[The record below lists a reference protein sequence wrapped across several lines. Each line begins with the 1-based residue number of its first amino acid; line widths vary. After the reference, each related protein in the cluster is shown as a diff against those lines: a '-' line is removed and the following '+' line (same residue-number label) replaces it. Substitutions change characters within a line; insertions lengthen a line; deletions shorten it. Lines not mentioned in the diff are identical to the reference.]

1 MSETINDAL
10 ELGIGMA
17 LRDARVAR
25 NLSLA
30 EVSALLRIRES
41 HLEAIELEDFDQ
53 LPGNVYAIGFIRTYA
68 QYLELNEGDLIM
80 RFKAASVD
88 PGIADMV
95 FEEEEET
102 EQISSALKISLLV
115 VGALVVYVLWLVAGA
130 QDDEITVSTV
140 LQTPVAPVESPA
152 SPVAE
157 AEAAEADAPA
167 APDAGSGAVPDALSA
182 DATTDTTSTDT
193 AVADTAT
200 TDAASGSQPSA
211 QAGAQVIDTM
221 PAPSKVEIRATRRT
235 WMRLENAQGR
245 VLFSSVIDEG
255 EGFELPDDMNYIL
268 ATRDAGAL
276 TYFVNNQAVEPVG
289 RRGQILTNRNL
300 KRPDIAAQAQ

>member
-1 MSETINDAL
+1 MSETVNDDFA
-10 ELGIGMA
+10 LGIGTA
-17 LRDARVAR
+17 LRDARVTR

-30 EVSALLRIRES
+30 EVSALLRIREA

-68 QYLELNEGDLIM
+68 QYLELNESDLIM
-80 RFKAASVD
+80 RFKAASVES
-88 PGIADMV
+88 GMADMV

-102 EQISSALKISLLV
+102 EQISGALKISLLV
-115 VGALVVYVLWLVAGA
+115 VGALVVYVLWLVAGTRN
-130 QDDEITVSTV
+130 DGITVSTV
-140 LQTPVAPVESPA
+140 VQTPAAPVEALDVPTPQA
-152 SPVAE
+152 VVAD
-157 AEAAEADAPA
+157 EAAASSAAAVETPATPRASDEAAPA
-167 APDAGSGAVPDALSA
+167 AATIEGPA
-182 DATTDTTSTDT
+182 DVKPNTQLIDTT
-193 AVADTAT
+193 
-200 TDAASGSQPSA
+200 
-211 QAGAQVIDTM
+211 

-276 TYFVNNQAVEPVG
+276 TYFVNNQAVAPVG

>member
-1 MSETINDAL
+1 MSETVNDDFA
-10 ELGIGMA
+10 LGIGTA
-17 LRDARVAR
+17 LRDARVTR

-30 EVSALLRIRES
+30 EVSALLRIREA

-68 QYLELNEGDLIM
+68 QYLELNESDLIM
-80 RFKAASVD
+80 RFKAASVES
-88 PGIADMV
+88 GMADMV

-102 EQISSALKISLLV
+102 EQISGALKISLLV
-115 VGALVVYVLWLVAGA
+115 VGALVVYVLWLVAGTRN
-130 QDDEITVSTV
+130 DGITVSTV
-140 LQTPVAPVESPA
+140 VQTPAAPVEALAVPTPQA
-152 SPVAE
+152 VVAD
-157 AEAAEADAPA
+157 EAAASSAAAVETPATPRASDEAAPA
-167 APDAGSGAVPDALSA
+167 AATIEGPA
-182 DATTDTTSTDT
+182 DVKPNTQLIDTT
-193 AVADTAT
+193 
-200 TDAASGSQPSA
+200 
-211 QAGAQVIDTM
+211 

-276 TYFVNNQAVEPVG
+276 TYFVNNQAVAPVG

>member
-1 MSETINDAL
+1 MSETVNDDF
-10 ELGIGMA
+10 ELGVGAA

-30 EVSALLRIRES
+30 EVSALLRIREA
-41 HLEAIELEDFDQ
+41 HLEAIELEDFEQ

-68 QYLELNEGDLIM
+68 QYLELNESDLIM
-80 RFKAASVD
+80 RFKAASVES
-88 PGIADMV
+88 GMADMV

-102 EQISSALKISLLV
+102 EQISGALKISLLV
-115 VGALVVYVLWLVAGA
+115 VGALVVYVLWLVAGT
-130 QDDEITVSTV
+130 QNDGITVSTV
-140 LQTPVAPVESPA
+140 VQTPAAPVE
-152 SPVAE
+152 
-157 AEAAEADAPA
+157 APA
-167 APDAGSGAVPDALSA
+167 APTPPAVVADEAAAASA
-182 DATTDTTSTDT
+182 AAAETPATPRVSDGPSPAAVTNEGPADVQSNAQLIDTT
-193 AVADTAT
+193 
-200 TDAASGSQPSA
+200 
-211 QAGAQVIDTM
+211 

-255 EGFELPDDMNYIL
+255 EGFELPDDMDYIL

-276 TYFVNNQAVEPVG
+276 TYFVNNQAVAPVG

-300 KRPDIAAQAQ
+300 KRADIAAQAQ

>member
-1 MSETINDAL
+1 MSETVNDDFA
-10 ELGIGMA
+10 LGIGTA
-17 LRDARVAR
+17 LRDARVTR

-30 EVSALLRIRES
+30 EVSALLRIREA

-68 QYLELNEGDLIM
+68 QYLELNESDLIM
-80 RFKAASVD
+80 RFKAASVES
-88 PGIADMV
+88 GMADMV

-102 EQISSALKISLLV
+102 EQISGALKISLLV
-115 VGALVVYVLWLVAGA
+115 VGALVVYVLWLVAGTRN
-130 QDDEITVSTV
+130 DGITVSTV
-140 LQTPVAPVESPA
+140 VQTPAAPVDALAVPTPQA
-152 SPVAE
+152 VVAD
-157 AEAAEADAPA
+157 EAAASSAAAVETPATPRASDEAAPA
-167 APDAGSGAVPDALSA
+167 AATIEGPA
-182 DATTDTTSTDT
+182 DVKPNTQLIDTT
-193 AVADTAT
+193 
-200 TDAASGSQPSA
+200 
-211 QAGAQVIDTM
+211 

-276 TYFVNNQAVEPVG
+276 TYFVNNQAVAPVG

>member
-1 MSETINDAL
+1 
-10 ELGIGMA
+10 
-17 LRDARVAR
+17 
-25 NLSLA
+25 
-30 EVSALLRIRES
+30 
-41 HLEAIELEDFDQ
+41 
-53 LPGNVYAIGFIRTYA
+53 
-68 QYLELNEGDLIM
+68 
-80 RFKAASVD
+80 
-88 PGIADMV
+88 
-95 FEEEEET
+95 
-102 EQISSALKISLLV
+102 
-115 VGALVVYVLWLVAGA
+115 VLWLVAGA

-140 LQTPVAPVESPA
+140 VQTPVAPVETPA
-152 SPVAE
+152 SPVVD

-167 APDAGSGAVPDALSA
+167 APDAASGAVPDALAA
-182 DATTDTTSTDT
+182 DAATDTTSTDT
-193 AVADTAT
+193 AATDT
-200 TDAASGSQPSA
+200 ASGSQSAA
-211 QAGAQVIDTM
+211 QAGAQAIDTT

-276 TYFVNNQAVEPVG
+276 TYFVNNQAVAPVG

>member
-1 MSETINDAL
+1 MSETVNDDFT
-10 ELGIGMA
+10 LGIGTA
-17 LRDARVAR
+17 LRDARVTR

-30 EVSALLRIRES
+30 EVSALLRIREA

-68 QYLELNEGDLIM
+68 QYLELNESDLIM
-80 RFKAASVD
+80 RFKAASVES
-88 PGIADMV
+88 GMADMV

-102 EQISSALKISLLV
+102 EQISGALKISLLV
-115 VGALVVYVLWLVAGA
+115 VGALVVYVLWLVAGT
-130 QDDEITVSTV
+130 QNDGITVSTV
-140 LQTPVAPVESPA
+140 VQTPAAPVEALAAPTPPAVVADEAAASPA
-152 SPVAE
+152 AAVETPATPRASD
-157 AEAAEADAPA
+157 EAALAAATIERPADVQPNAQ
-167 APDAGSGAVPDALSA
+167 LI
-182 DATTDTTSTDT
+182 DTT
-193 AVADTAT
+193 
-200 TDAASGSQPSA
+200 
-211 QAGAQVIDTM
+211 

-255 EGFELPDDMNYIL
+255 EGFELPDDMDYIL

-276 TYFVNNQAVEPVG
+276 TYFVNNQAVAPVG

-300 KRPDIAAQAQ
+300 KRADIAAQAQ

>member
-1 MSETINDAL
+1 MSETVNDAL

-102 EQISSALKISLLV
+102 EQISGALKISLLV

-140 LQTPVAPVESPA
+140 VQTPVAPVEAPA
-152 SPVAE
+152 SPVAD

-167 APDAGSGAVPDALSA
+167 APDAASGAVPDALAA
-182 DATTDTTSTDT
+182 DAAADAATDT
-193 AVADTAT
+193 AATDT
-200 TDAASGSQPSA
+200 ASGSQSAA
-211 QAGAQVIDTM
+211 QAGAQAIDTT

-276 TYFVNNQAVEPVG
+276 TYFVNNQAVAPVG

>member
-1 MSETINDAL
+1 MSETVNDAL

-102 EQISSALKISLLV
+102 EQISGALKISLLV

-140 LQTPVAPVESPA
+140 VQTPVAPVETPA
-152 SPVAE
+152 SPVVD

-167 APDAGSGAVPDALSA
+167 APDAASKAVPDALAA
-182 DATTDTTSTDT
+182 DAATDTTPTDT
-193 AVADTAT
+193 
-200 TDAASGSQPSA
+200 ASGSQSAA
-211 QAGAQVIDTM
+211 QAGAQAIDTT

-268 ATRDAGAL
+268 ETRDAGAL
-276 TYFVNNQAVEPVG
+276 TYFVNNHAVAPVG

-300 KRPDIAAQAQ
+300 KHPDIAAQAQ

>member
-1 MSETINDAL
+1 MSETVNDDFT
-10 ELGIGMA
+10 LGIGTA
-17 LRDARVAR
+17 LRDARVMR

-30 EVSALLRIRES
+30 EVSAFLRIREA

-68 QYLELNEGDLIM
+68 QYLELNESDLIM
-80 RFKAASVD
+80 RFKAASVES
-88 PGIADMV
+88 GMADMV

-102 EQISSALKISLLV
+102 EQISGALKISLLV
-115 VGALVVYVLWLVAGA
+115 VGALVVYVLWLVAGT
-130 QDDEITVSTV
+130 QNDGITVSTV
-140 LQTPVAPVESPA
+140 VQTPAAPVEALAAPTPPAVVADEAAASPA
-152 SPVAE
+152 AAVETPATPRASD
-157 AEAAEADAPA
+157 EAALAAATIDGPADVQPNAQ
-167 APDAGSGAVPDALSA
+167 LI
-182 DATTDTTSTDT
+182 DTT
-193 AVADTAT
+193 
-200 TDAASGSQPSA
+200 
-211 QAGAQVIDTM
+211 

-255 EGFELPDDMNYIL
+255 EGFELPDDIDYIL

-276 TYFVNNQAVEPVG
+276 TYFVNNQAVAPVG

>member
-1 MSETINDAL
+1 MSETVNDDFA
-10 ELGIGMA
+10 LGIGTA
-17 LRDARVAR
+17 LRDARVTR

-30 EVSALLRIRES
+30 EVSALLRIREA

-68 QYLELNEGDLIM
+68 QYLELNESDLIM
-80 RFKAASVD
+80 RFKAASVES
-88 PGIADMV
+88 GMADMV

-102 EQISSALKISLLV
+102 EQISGALKISLLV
-115 VGALVVYVLWLVAGA
+115 VGALVVYVLWLVAGTRN
-130 QDDEITVSTV
+130 DGITVSTV
-140 LQTPVAPVESPA
+140 VQTPAAPVEALSAPTPQA
-152 SPVAE
+152 VVAD
-157 AEAAEADAPA
+157 EAAASSAAAVETPATPRASDGAAPA
-167 APDAGSGAVPDALSA
+167 AATIEGPAVVKPNTQLI
-182 DATTDTTSTDT
+182 DTT
-193 AVADTAT
+193 
-200 TDAASGSQPSA
+200 
-211 QAGAQVIDTM
+211 

-276 TYFVNNQAVEPVG
+276 TYFVNNQAVAPVG

>member
-1 MSETINDAL
+1 MSETVNDDF
-10 ELGIGMA
+10 ELGVGAA

-30 EVSALLRIRES
+30 EVSALLRIREA
-41 HLEAIELEDFDQ
+41 HLEAIELEDFEQ

-68 QYLELNEGDLIM
+68 QYLELNESDLIM
-80 RFKAASVD
+80 RFKAASVES
-88 PGIADMV
+88 GMADMV

-102 EQISSALKISLLV
+102 EQISGALKISLLV
-115 VGALVVYVLWLVAGA
+115 VGALVVYVLWLVAGT
-130 QDDEITVSTV
+130 QNDGITVSTV
-140 LQTPVAPVESPA
+140 VQTPAAPVE
-152 SPVAE
+152 
-157 AEAAEADAPA
+157 APA
-167 APDAGSGAVPDALSA
+167 APTPPAVVADEAAAASAAAAETPATPRALDGAAPAAATIEGPA
-182 DATTDTTSTDT
+182 DVQPNAQLIDTT
-193 AVADTAT
+193 
-200 TDAASGSQPSA
+200 
-211 QAGAQVIDTM
+211 

-255 EGFELPDDMNYIL
+255 EGFELPDDMDYIL

-276 TYFVNNQAVEPVG
+276 TYFVNNQAVAPVG

-300 KRPDIAAQAQ
+300 KRADIAAQAQ

>member
-1 MSETINDAL
+1 MSETVNDDFA
-10 ELGIGMA
+10 LGIGTA
-17 LRDARVAR
+17 LRDARVTR

-30 EVSALLRIRES
+30 EVSALLRIREA

-68 QYLELNEGDLIM
+68 QYLELNESDLIM
-80 RFKAASVD
+80 RFKAASVES
-88 PGIADMV
+88 GIADIV

-102 EQISSALKISLLV
+102 EQISGALKISLLV
-115 VGALVVYVLWLVAGA
+115 VGALVVYVLWLVAGT
-130 QDDEITVSTV
+130 QNDGITVSTV
-140 LQTPVAPVESPA
+140 VQTPAAPVEALAAPTLPA
-152 SPVAE
+152 VVAD
-157 AEAAEADAPA
+157 EAAASSAAAVETPGTPRASDEAAPA
-167 APDAGSGAVPDALSA
+167 AATIEGPA
-182 DATTDTTSTDT
+182 DI
-193 AVADTAT
+193 
-200 TDAASGSQPSA
+200 QPSA
-211 QAGAQVIDTM
+211 ELIDTT

-276 TYFVNNQAVEPVG
+276 TYFVNNQAVAPVG

>member
-1 MSETINDAL
+1 MSETVNDDF
-10 ELGIGMA
+10 ELGIGTA

-30 EVSALLRIRES
+30 EVSALLRIREA
-41 HLEAIELEDFDQ
+41 HLEAIELEDFEQ

-68 QYLELNEGDLIM
+68 QYLELNESDLIM
-80 RFKAASVD
+80 RFKAASVES
-88 PGIADMV
+88 GMADMV
-95 FEEEEET
+95 FEEEET
-102 EQISSALKISLLV
+102 EQISGALKISLLV
-115 VGALVVYVLWLVAGA
+115 VGALVVYVLWLVAGT
-130 QDDEITVSTV
+130 QNDSITVGAV
-140 LQTPVAPVESPA
+140 VQTPAAPVE
-152 SPVAE
+152 
-157 AEAAEADAPA
+157 APA
-167 APDAGSGAVPDALSA
+167 APKPPAVVADEAVAASAAAAETPATPRASDGAAPAAATIEGPA
-182 DATTDTTSTDT
+182 DVQPNAQLIDTT
-193 AVADTAT
+193 
-200 TDAASGSQPSA
+200 
-211 QAGAQVIDTM
+211 

-255 EGFELPDDMNYIL
+255 EGFELPDDMDYIL

-276 TYFVNNQAVEPVG
+276 TYFVNNQAVAPVG

>member
-1 MSETINDAL
+1 MSETVNDAL
-10 ELGIGMA
+10 ELGIGAA

-30 EVSALLRIRES
+30 EVSALLRIREA
-41 HLEAIELEDFDQ
+41 HLEAIELEDFEQ

-68 QYLELNEGDLIM
+68 QYLELNESDLIM
-80 RFKAASVD
+80 RFKAASVES
-88 PGIADMV
+88 GMADMV

-102 EQISSALKISLLV
+102 EQISGSLKISLLV
-115 VGALVVYVLWLVAGA
+115 VGALVVYVLWLVAGT

-140 LQTPVAPVESPA
+140 VQTPVAPAEA
-152 SPVAE
+152 PVAPPPPAATADE
-157 AEAAEADAPA
+157 TATPTLAEGIPA
-167 APDAGSGAVPDALSA
+167 APDASPGEGLA
-182 DATTDTTSTDT
+182 DEPAAEQLIETT
-193 AVADTAT
+193 
-200 TDAASGSQPSA
+200 
-211 QAGAQVIDTM
+211 
-221 PAPSKVEIRATRRT
+221 PAPTKVEIRATRRT

-276 TYFVNNQAVEPVG
+276 SYFVDNQAVAPVG

-300 KRPDIAAQAQ
+300 TRADIAAQAQ

>member
-1 MSETINDAL
+1 MSETADESID
-10 ELGIGMA
+10 LGIGMA
-17 LRDARVAR
+17 LRDARLRR

-30 EVSALLRIRES
+30 EISALLRIRES

-68 QYLELNEGDLIM
+68 QYLDLNEGELVM

-88 PGIADMV
+88 AGIADMV

-102 EQISSALKISLLV
+102 EQISGALKISLLV

-140 LQTPVAPVESPA
+140 VQTPVAPVETPA
-152 SPVAE
+152 SPVAD

-167 APDAGSGAVPDALSA
+167 APDAASGAVPDALAA
-182 DATTDTTSTDT
+182 DAATDTTSTDT
-193 AVADTAT
+193 AATDT
-200 TDAASGSQPSA
+200 ASGSQSAA
-211 QAGAQVIDTM
+211 QAGAQAIDTT

-276 TYFVNNQAVEPVG
+276 TYFVNNQAVAPVG

>member
-1 MSETINDAL
+1 MVETINDAL

-41 HLEAIELEDFDQ
+41 HLEAIESEDFDQ

-102 EQISSALKISLLV
+102 EQISGALKISLLV

-140 LQTPVAPVESPA
+140 LEAPA
-152 SPVAE
+152 SPVVE
-157 AEAAEADAPA
+157 AEAAESDAPA
-167 APDAGSGAVPDALSA
+167 APDAASGAVPDALA
-182 DATTDTTSTDT
+182 ADTTSTDT

-200 TDAASGSQPSA
+200 TDSASGAQLSA
-211 QAGAQVIDTM
+211 QAGAQSFDTT
-221 PAPSKVEIRATRRT
+221 PAASKVEIRATRRT

-276 TYFVNNQAVEPVG
+276 TYFVNNQALAPVG

-300 KRPDIAAQAQ
+300 KRPEIAARAQ

>member
-1 MSETINDAL
+1 MVETINDAL

-41 HLEAIELEDFDQ
+41 HLEAIESEDFDQ

-102 EQISSALKISLLV
+102 EQISGALKISLLV

-140 LQTPVAPVESPA
+140 QEAPA
-152 SPVAE
+152 SSVVE
-157 AEAAEADAPA
+157 AEAAESDAPA
-167 APDAGSGAVPDALSA
+167 APDAASGAVPDALA
-182 DATTDTTSTDT
+182 ADTTSKDT
-193 AVADTAT
+193 AVADIVT
-200 TDAASGSQPSA
+200 TDSASGAQSSA
-211 QAGAQVIDTM
+211 QAGAQSIDTTL
-221 PAPSKVEIRATRRT
+221 APSKVEIRATRRT

-276 TYFVNNQAVEPVG
+276 TYFVNNQALAPVG

-300 KRPDIAAQAQ
+300 KRPEIAARAQ

>member
-1 MSETINDAL
+1 MSETENDAL

-102 EQISSALKISLLV
+102 EQISGALKISLLV

-140 LQTPVAPVESPA
+140 VRTPVAPVEAPA
-152 SPVAE
+152 PPVAD
-157 AEAAEADAPA
+157 AEAAGADSPA
-167 APDAGSGAVPDALSA
+167 APDAASGAVPDSLVADSA
-182 DATTDTTSTDT
+182 TDT
-193 AVADTAT
+193 AATDT
-200 TDAASGSQPSA
+200 ASGSQSAA
-211 QAGAQVIDTM
+211 QAGAQAIDTT

-276 TYFVNNQAVEPVG
+276 TYFVNNQAVAPVG

>member
-1 MSETINDAL
+1 MSETVNDAL
-10 ELGIGMA
+10 EIGIGMA
-17 LRDARVAR
+17 LREARVAR

-30 EVSALLRIRES
+30 EVSARLRIRES

-53 LPGNVYAIGFIRTYA
+53 LPGNVYAIGFISTYA

-102 EQISSALKISLLV
+102 EQISGALKISLLV

-140 LQTPVAPVESPA
+140 VQTPVAPVEAPA
-152 SPVAE
+152 SPVAD

-167 APDAGSGAVPDALSA
+167 APDAASRAVPDALAA
-182 DATTDTTSTDT
+182 DAATDTTSTDT
-193 AVADTAT
+193 AATDT
-200 TDAASGSQPSA
+200 ASGSQSAA
-211 QAGAQVIDTM
+211 QAGAQAIDTT

-276 TYFVNNQAVEPVG
+276 TYFVNNQAVAPVG

>member
-1 MSETINDAL
+1 MSETVNDAL
-10 ELGIGMA
+10 EIGIGIA
-17 LRDARVAR
+17 LRDARIAH

-41 HLEAIELEDFDQ
+41 HLEAIELENFDQ

-95 FEEEEET
+95 FQEEEET
-102 EQISSALKISLLV
+102 EQISGALKISLLV

-140 LQTPVAPVESPA
+140 VQTPIAQVDVQA
-152 SPVAE
+152 SR
-157 AEAAEADAPA
+157 AADAKASEADTPAPPGA
-167 APDAGSGAVPDALSA
+167 ASEAVPDAMGADIASTDSGAKDSA
-182 DATTDTTSTDT
+182 LGLQSAAQVGLQAVDTTPE
-193 AVADTAT
+193 
-200 TDAASGSQPSA
+200 PSR
-211 QAGAQVIDTM
+211 
-221 PAPSKVEIRATRRT
+221 VEIRATRRT

-255 EGFELPDDMNYIL
+255 EGFELPDDMDYIL

-276 TYFVNNQAVEPVG
+276 TYFVNNQAVAPVG

-300 KRPDIAAQAQ
+300 KRPDIVAQAQ

>member
-1 MSETINDAL
+1 MSETVNDDFA
-10 ELGIGMA
+10 LGIGTA
-17 LRDARVAR
+17 LRDARVTR

-30 EVSALLRIRES
+30 EVSALLRIREA

-68 QYLELNEGDLIM
+68 QYLELNESDLIM
-80 RFKAASVD
+80 RFKAASVES
-88 PGIADMV
+88 GMADMV

-102 EQISSALKISLLV
+102 EQISGALKISLLV
-115 VGALVVYVLWLVAGA
+115 VGALVVYVLWLVAGTRN
-130 QDDEITVSTV
+130 DGITVSTV
-140 LQTPVAPVESPA
+140 VQTPAAPVDALAVPT
-152 SPVAE
+152 PQTVVAD
-157 AEAAEADAPA
+157 EAAASSAAAVETPATPRASDEAAPA
-167 APDAGSGAVPDALSA
+167 AATIEGPA
-182 DATTDTTSTDT
+182 DVKPNT
-193 AVADTAT
+193 
-200 TDAASGSQPSA
+200 QL
-211 QAGAQVIDTM
+211 IDTK

-276 TYFVNNQAVEPVG
+276 TYFVNNQAVAPVG

>member
-1 MSETINDAL
+1 MSEPVNDAL

-102 EQISSALKISLLV
+102 EQISGALKISLLV

-140 LQTPVAPVESPA
+140 VQTPVAPVEAPA
-152 SPVAE
+152 SPVAD

-167 APDAGSGAVPDALSA
+167 APDAASGAVPDALAA

-193 AVADTAT
+193 AATDT
-200 TDAASGSQPSA
+200 ASGSQSAA
-211 QAGAQVIDTM
+211 QAGAQAIDTT

-276 TYFVNNQAVEPVG
+276 TYFVNNQAVAPVG